1 MIDDMTD
8 QASPK
13 IEKPQETGFVPPIKG
28 LRGASKPGSSHRVAI
43 LIVDSLLVLLSFWVL
58 RNFLGA
64 LGWAVVLTIGTWPL
78 YRRFALAFNPNKRR
92 FLAPL
97 LFTLL
102 IALVFVVPLGVA
114 VVEIWREMNGAVHW
128 LTQAEKTGIPVPA
141 SITHLPYIG
150 VQITDWWNNNL
161 VEPGAI
167 TELLGRA
174 DTGKFALVTQEVGL
188 IIARRLTFF
197 GFTILTL
204 FFLFRDGVMLS
215 ARLKTLFNRLLGP
228 PGEHLADLTAMAI
241 RSTADGLVLVGLGEG
256 AVLGVAYAL
265 IGVPH
270 PALLGAFTG
279 LLAIIPFGAPVVF
292 SIASLLLLIDSGLA
306 PAIGLL
312 IFGFLV
318 VLVADHFIRPVLIG
332 GAAKLPFLWVLLGI
346 FAGLETFGLLGL
358 FLGPAIM
365 AAVISLWREWT
376 DPIPRRLNEKTR

>member
-1 MIDDMTD
+1 MT
-8 QASPK
+8 AEPSPK
-13 IEKPQETGFVPPIKG
+13 APDKEKLDFVPPIKG
-28 LRGASKPGSSHRVAI
+28 LRANSRPGSSHRVAI
-43 LIVDSLLVLLSFWVL
+43 LIVDSALVLLSFWVL

-64 LGWAVVLTIGTWPL
+64 LGWAAILSIGTWPL
-78 YRRFALAFNPNKRR
+78 YRRFVLAFNPKLRR
-92 FLAPL
+92 FVAPL

-102 IALVFVVPLGVA
+102 IALVFIVPLGVA
-114 VVEIWREMNGAVHW
+114 GVEIWREMNAAVHW
-128 LTQAEKTGIPVPA
+128 LGEAEKNGIPVPA
-141 SITHLPYIG
+141 SLNHLPYIG
-150 VQITDWWNNNL
+150 QQITDWWNNNL

-167 TELLGRA
+167 TEQMGRA
-174 DTGKFALVTQEVGL
+174 DTGKFARLTQEIGI
-188 IIARRLTFF
+188 IIARRMTFF

-204 FFLFRDGVMLS
+204 FFMFRDGIIIG
-215 ARLKTLFNRLLGP
+215 RRFKTLCNRLLGP
-228 PGEHLADLTAMAI
+228 PGEHLADLTVSAI

-256 AVLGVAYAL
+256 AVLGVAYAV

-279 LLAIIPFGAPVVF
+279 LLAIIPFGAPIVF
-292 SIASLLLLIDSGLA
+292 SLASLLLLVDSGIG

-312 IFGFLV
+312 LFGFLV

-376 DPIPRRLNEKTR
+376 DPLPRRLNEKTR